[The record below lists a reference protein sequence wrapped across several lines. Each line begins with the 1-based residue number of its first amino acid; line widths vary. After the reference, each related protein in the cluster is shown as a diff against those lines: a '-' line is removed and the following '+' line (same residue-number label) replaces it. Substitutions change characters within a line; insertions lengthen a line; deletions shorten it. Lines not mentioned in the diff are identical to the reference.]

1 MSLPEPADYVVIEG
15 GEPAGWFGA
24 AGRFVY
30 EYASAG
36 GDAADALRA
45 ADGAERMDTAVG
57 RGGEIREGRADAEP
71 DEKSRRA
78 REELSSLPGV
88 RVVRAGAV
96 TEEEAEALSTLEPR
110 AVDTKSSVTYV
121 SEPSDAPG
129 GVEVREDAQ
138 GRYYYVAD
146 EGDAGAGNWVGDP
159 QEAFEVDV
167 RDPEDIQDT
176 PRPDMDDTGTWEG
189 APRSEITTLMQDEK
203 LWVPYEGPR
212 GGDGWQDLKT
222 GRVEYDSEPPGEAV
236 ESEQELRDALDD
248 PSQMGDAG
256 SLLGDALQVTLADDA
271 DVFAV
276 DGEPAPVLVAEPG
289 TEITFEVDAEGHP
302 FYVSRSPGGGAYTD
316 AVEDNVS
323 VSNAERTQGGRHT
336 ADVGQ
341 LTLRV
346 TNNDDRLYYACS
358 EHEGMGAAIEV
369 TSGDHGR
376 DGFGIAQKAG
386 KVYPEGGMSGVP
398 DGKIAHSDPETH
410 ELYYWETP
418 ENGGIGGGGASGA
431 DDEVGGGEDPGGG
444 SNPDASPSAADRVV
458 SLLDDILPGS

>member
-1 MSLPEPADYVVIEG
+1 MSLPEPADYVIIED
-15 GEPAGWFGA
+15 GEPTGWFGA

-30 EYASAG
+30 EHASAG

-57 RGGEIREGRADAEP
+57 RGGEIREGRVDAEP
-71 DEKSRRA
+71 NEKSRRA

-88 RVVRAGAV
+88 RVVRAVAV
-96 TEEEAEALSTLEPR
+96 TDEEADALGALEPR
-110 AVDTKSSVTYV
+110 SVDTKSSVTYV
-121 SEPSDAPG
+121 SEPSDAPS
-129 GVEVREDAQ
+129 GVDVRQDAQ

-146 EGDAGAGNWVGDP
+146 EGDAGPGDWVGDP

-189 APRSEITTLMQDEK
+189 APRPEITTLMHTEK
-203 LWVPYEGPR
+203 AWVPYEGPR
-212 GGDGWQDLKT
+212 GGEGWKNVKT
-222 GRVEYDSEPPGEAV
+222 GRVEYAKEPPGRAI

-256 SLLGDALQVTLADDA
+256 SLLGEALQVTLAEDA

-276 DGEPAPVLVAEPG
+276 GGEPAPVLVVEPG
-289 TEITFEVDAEGHP
+289 AEITFEVDAEGHP
-302 FYVSRSPGGGAYTD
+302 FYISRSPGGGAYTD
-316 AVEDNVS
+316 AVENNVS

-336 ADVGQ
+336 VDVGQ

-346 TNNDDRLYYACS
+346 TNGDDRLYYACS

-369 TSGDHGR
+369 TGGDHGR
-376 DGFGIAQKAG
+376 DGFGVAQKAG

-398 DGKIAHSDPETH
+398 DGKVARADPDTG
-410 ELYYWETP
+410 ELFYWETP
-418 ENGGIGGGGASGA
+418 DNGGIGGGDASGA
-431 DDEVGGGEDPGGG
+431 DEGG
-444 SNPDASPSAADRVV
+444 SADNGDGGSAPDPSRSAADRVV
-458 SLLDDILPGS
+458 SLLDALLPGR